1 MAARP
6 PRRRRA
12 QGDARRRPAAH
23 RQRRGL
29 ARRLLR
35 ARGGQGLPRV
45 VVDHRLQ
52 GRPDV
57 AGLRPGAALPQ
68 DGRARR
74 PPRLVGVPQGR
85 QRRLHP
91 GAGPGRGGVRRRDP
105 ARRPGHVG
113 ADRRRPCRRRRARG
127 RHGVPRAGRG
137 LGAGPAAYLPRAGR
151 APRAPAR
158 PGRQRAADE
167 VPRRL
172 GQGQLRPRRA
182 AGLPG
187 AARTPSTT
195 TAASSTSARP
205 SSTSSGPSTPR
216 STAGTPSGRS
226 STPRSSR
233 WSTPT
238 WRRPAS
244 TSCRAS
250 CSTRRTS

>member
-12 QGDARRRPAAH
+12 EGDARRRPAAH
-23 RQRRGL
+23 RERVGL
-29 ARRLLR
+29 ARGLLR

-45 VVDHRLQ
+45 VEHHRLE
-52 GRPDV
+52 GRADV
-57 AGLRPGAALPQ
+57 ARLRTGAAVPQ

-91 GAGPGRGGVRRRDP
+91 GARPGGRGVRRGDP
-105 ARRPGHVG
+105 ARAPGSTSVLTQEGRAVGVALEDGTEFRAPVVVSALDPRRTFLELRRAARAARRPGREH
-113 ADRRRPCRRRRARG
+113 R
-127 RHGVPRAGRG
+127 
-137 LGAGPAAYLPRAGR
+137 
-151 APRAPAR
+151 
-158 PGRQRAADE
+158 ADE

-172 GQGQLRPRRA
+172 REGQLRARRA

-187 AARTPSTT
+187 AAPDHGSTT
-195 TAASSTSARP
+195 TAASSTSDRR

-216 STAGTPSGRS
+216 STAGTASGRS
-226 STPRSSR
+226 STRRSSR

-238 WRRPAS
+238 WPRPAS
-244 TSCRAS
+244 T
-250 CSTRRTS
+250 